1 MDSKGAEQLIGMGDM
16 LISTGNDLTR
26 LQCAFIDTPEVEKIC
41 EFIGSQRA
49 YPDAHLLPEYE
60 GEADAIGST
69 ADLDD
74 KDALFEDAAAVVVKH
89 QSGST
94 SLIQRKLRL
103 GYNRAG
109 RIIDQPI
116 NKNTEN
122 VPMEAIFRIASSALG
137 GIILSSRSIK
147 ISLRLAITGPIPK
160 NTITIKPTLTISYAP
175 RIGMLNM
182 NRKKT
187 STTTTS
193 IIKTRPM
200 EDIT

>member
-1 MDSKGAEQLIGMGDM
+1 MITAPNRPMKAMLQSNQIGMPN
-16 LISTGNDLTR
+16 SKER
-26 LQCAFIDTPEVEKIC
+26 SPYRQASV
-41 EFIGSQRA
+41 
-49 YPDAHLLPEYE
+49 
-60 GEADAIGST
+60 
-69 ADLDD
+69 
-74 KDALFEDAAAVVVKH
+74 
-89 QSGST
+89 
-94 SLIQRKLRL
+94 
-103 GYNRAG
+103 AG

-182 NRKKT
+182 NRKQT
-187 STTTTS
+187 SPTTTS

-200 EDIT
+200 EDITWKKRVKKIAIFKNNLGPYK